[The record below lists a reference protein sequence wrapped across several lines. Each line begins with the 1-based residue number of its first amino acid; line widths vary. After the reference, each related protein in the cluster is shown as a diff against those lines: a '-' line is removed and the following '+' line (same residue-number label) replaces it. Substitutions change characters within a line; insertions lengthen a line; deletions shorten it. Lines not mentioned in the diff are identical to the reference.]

1 MDHWCLLFQE
11 KITLICIL
19 QMFCLVIYYKEEIFM
34 EKLKKNWIYYL
45 IILIAFYL
53 LPMLIKDTGSGMTIL
68 LIVIPLIT
76 LITSLI
82 YGLRNTF
89 DFIYPLVIAILFV
102 PTLFIYYNT
111 SAWVYIISYS
121 MIALIGELLGKTLQ
135 KK

>member
-1 MDHWCLLFQE
+1 
-11 KITLICIL
+11 
-19 QMFCLVIYYKEEIFM
+19 M

-53 LPMLIKDTGSGMTIL
+53 VPIRITDTGSGMAIL
-68 LIVIPLIT
+68 LIVIPLIA

-89 DFIYPLVIAILFV
+89 DFIYPLVVAIMFI
-102 PTLFIYYNT
+102 PTLFIYYNA
-111 SAWVYIISYS
+111 SAWIYIISYAL
-121 MIALIGELLGKTLQ
+121 IALIGELLGKALQ

>member
-1 MDHWCLLFQE
+1 
-11 KITLICIL
+11 
-19 QMFCLVIYYKEEIFM
+19 M

-53 LPMLIKDTGSGMTIL
+53 VPIRITDTGSGMAIL
-68 LIVIPLIT
+68 LIVIPLIA

-89 DFIYPLVIAILFV
+89 DFIYPLVVAIMFI

-121 MIALIGELLGKTLQ
+121 LIALIGELLGKTLQ

>member
-1 MDHWCLLFQE
+1 
-11 KITLICIL
+11 
-19 QMFCLVIYYKEEIFM
+19 M

-53 LPMLIKDTGSGMTIL
+53 VPIRITDTGSGMAIL
-68 LIVIPLIT
+68 LIVIPLIA

-89 DFIYPLVIAILFV
+89 DFIYPLVVAIMFI
-102 PTLFIYYNT
+102 PTLFIYYNA
-111 SAWVYIISYS
+111 SAWIYIISYS
-121 MIALIGELLGKTLQ
+121 LIALIGELLGKTLQ

>member
-1 MDHWCLLFQE
+1 
-11 KITLICIL
+11 
-19 QMFCLVIYYKEEIFM
+19 M

-53 LPMLIKDTGSGMTIL
+53 VPIRITDTGSGMAIL
-68 LIVIPLIT
+68 LIVIPLIA

-89 DFIYPLVIAILFV
+89 DFIYPLVVAIMFI
-102 PTLFIYYNT
+102 PTLFIYYNA
-111 SAWVYIISYS
+111 SAWIYIIGYS
-121 MIALIGELLGKTLQ
+121 LIALIGELLGKALQ

>member
-1 MDHWCLLFQE
+1 
-11 KITLICIL
+11 
-19 QMFCLVIYYKEEIFM
+19 M

-53 LPMLIKDTGSGMTIL
+53 VPIRITDTGSGMAIL
-68 LIVIPLIT
+68 LIVIPLIA

-89 DFIYPLVIAILFV
+89 DFIYPLVVAIMFI
-102 PTLFIYYNT
+102 PTLFIYYNA
-111 SAWVYIISYS
+111 SAWIYIIGYS
-121 MIALIGELLGKTLQ
+121 LIALIGELLGKTLQ

>member
-1 MDHWCLLFQE
+1 
-11 KITLICIL
+11 
-19 QMFCLVIYYKEEIFM
+19 M

-45 IILIAFYL
+45 IIFIAFYIV
-53 LPMLIKDTGSGMTIL
+53 PMLIKDTGSAMFIL

-76 LITSLI
+76 LITSLV

-121 MIALIGELLGKTLQ
+121 IIAVIGELLGKTLQ

>member
-1 MDHWCLLFQE
+1 
-11 KITLICIL
+11 
-19 QMFCLVIYYKEEIFM
+19 M
-34 EKLKKNWIYYL
+34 EKLKKNWIYYF
-45 IILIAFYL
+45 IMFIAFYL
-53 LPMLIKDTGSGMTIL
+53 IPILIKDTGSGMTIL

-89 DFIYPLVIAILFV
+89 DFVYPLIVAILFI

-111 SAWVYIISYS
+111 SAWIYIIVYS
-121 MIALIGELLGKTLQ
+121 VIAVIGELIGKILQ